1 MHLSPSTYVVLCF
14 GHYVPLLVTRQRMLE
29 REGYSV
35 VVVSSQEHFR
45 EAIRRSAV
53 GLVLLCQTLSDQ
65 ERREAVLFLA
75 DFAPDARCAVLH
87 TDFVLDLPHDE
98 LIAVDV
104 SNGPSDFIQTIV
116 SLLPSRPP
124 GMEAR
129 PASRVH

>member
-1 MHLSPSTYVVLCF
+1 MHLFPSTHVVLCF

-35 VVVSSQEHFR
+35 VAVSSQEDFR
-45 EAIRRSAV
+45 DAISRISVR
-53 GLVLLCQTLSDQ
+53 LVLLCQTLSDQ

-104 SNGPSDFIQTIV
+104 SNGPSDFLQTIV
-116 SLLPSRPP
+116 SLLPSRAPC
-124 GMEAR
+124 MEVR
-129 PASRVH
+129 PASRAN